1 MARDKNMSLST
12 RKKELI
18 RLIEDGEDLGFGK
31 EVLIEYKTQLA
42 EIESQLKEIAE
53 ARKRFKNSA

>member
-42 EIESQLKEIAE
+42 EIESQLKEVAE
-53 ARKRFKNSA
+53 ARKRFKDSK